1 MNEDYFATHGQ
12 GPIDS
17 RDQRLLRT
25 LVGRIRLNQDR
36 GNPNVSFLYSILP
49 NVLPKRKIMALPL
62 VNMTYKQIFD
72 L

>member
-36 GNPNVSFLYSILP
+36 GNLNLQPIAQSLTEKENYGTPS
-49 NVLPKRKIMALPL
+49 R
-62 VNMTYKQIFD
+62 QHD
-72 L
+72 LQTNF